1 MVFFLII
8 AIVIIGRTMVG
19 NHFKKKF
26 SKRPPPGII
35 VTEVVKKEFSE
46 KIETFGT
53 AISKKSKTFKIKKD
67 DLFED
72 LNLKSF
78 VKKGETLIELKSGN
92 IIAPFSGVLGY
103 TGLTED
109 ILVSNNIVIITL
121 DDNSVIYSDIKI
133 PENYS
138 ASIKKGLPVEVK
150 LTSYKDK
157 IFAGEV
163 DFVSSRINADTRSLL
178 SRIKVENEDLEL
190 ISGSLLEVVVKFDLR
205 NSLSVPDTS
214 VMIEGDKSYVY
225 KINEE
230 NINDIYYDIDALFNT
245 KSDIEKLVD
254 ALVYH
259 YPKALEETGSSLDRV
274 HNAFRMKEPLKVLKK
289 ESIFSNGLKVQ
300 LERSILQVDKNEWDS
315 FFAGQGCFDWEALR
329 FLEGAFTDNDPVPE
343 NNWKFYYLIIRDAK
357 KRPVLVT
364 FFTLSLWKDDM
375 LAPASISI
383 ETERKRI
390 KDPYYLTSKVLSMGS
405 LFTEGDHLYLDRSNP
420 SWNEALSI
428 MIRELEKLEMMSEP
442 GMMVLRDFT
451 EDDELNAILHGQG
464 FIKASMPEACIYS
477 DFSWETMEGYVAS
490 LSSRSRRHF
499 NNDIKPYQEKFDI
512 YIKKGNKTK

>member
-1 MVFFLII
+1 MKRSTKTISIILVFFLII

-150 LTSYKDK
+150 LTSYKDE
-157 IFAGEV
+157 IFTGEI

-178 SRIKVENEDLEL
+178 SRIKVNNEDLKL
-190 ISGSLLEVVVKFDLR
+190 ISGSLLEVGVKFDLR

-225 KINEE
+225 KINKE
-230 NINDIYYDIDALFNT
+230 NIANKTEI
-245 KSDIEKLVD
+245 K
-254 ALVYH
+254 
-259 YPKALEETGSSLDRV
+259 TGIRT
-274 HNAFRMKEPLKVLKK
+274 
-289 ESIFSNGLKVQ
+289 
-300 LERSILQVDKNEWDS
+300 DK
-315 FFAGQGCFDWEALR
+315 
-329 FLEGAFTDNDPVPE
+329 
-343 NNWKFYYLIIRDAK
+343 
-357 KRPVLVT
+357 
-364 FFTLSLWKDDM
+364 
-375 LAPASISI
+375 SI
-383 ETERKRI
+383 EI
-390 KDPYYLTSKVLSMGS
+390 ISGL
-405 LFTEGDHLYLDRSNP
+405 TEGDIIV
-420 SWNEALSI
+420 A
-428 MIRELEKLEMMSEP
+428 
-442 GMMVLRDFT
+442 
-451 EDDELNAILHGQG
+451 
-464 FIKASMPEACIYS
+464 
-477 DFSWETMEGYVAS
+477 EGLKKV
-490 LSSRSRRHF
+490 RPRGK
-499 NNDIKPYQEKFDI
+499 IKPI
-512 YIKKGNKTK
+512 NK